1 LCWAACDPDPV
12 NTYVAGRFG
21 QPGINLLPASVFR
34 DAGLPRATQTVGAR
48 TEHLA
53 LTRGGAGLPAM
64 VTRIEHLGD
73 QSHLHLDLAG
83 QGLVTLADP
92 DSELQAGDR
101 VGVIL
106 KSALLFDADGERMGA

>member
-1 LCWAACDPDPV
+1 
-12 NTYVAGRFG
+12 
-21 QPGINLLPASVFR
+21 
-34 DAGLPRATQTVGAR
+34 
-48 TEHLA
+48 
-53 LTRGGAGLPAM
+53 M